1 MSLGRLR
8 ARKLRGWVVLPLLP
22 VLALRLLVPEGF
34 MPRFGE
40 HLELS
45 VQMCHGDSRSAAAMR
60 MLQDEVPAPAGHDG
74 EDGQQHSACT
84 FAATAAATPPDAT
97 PALLGALTGPT
108 TEPLPRLAA
117 PALSLH
123 HRPQSPRAP
132 PHLV

>member
-8 ARKLRGWVVLPLLP
+8 TRKLRGWVILPLLP

-45 VQMCHGDSRSAAAMR
+45 VQMCHGDGKSSAAMR
-60 MLQDEVPAPAGHDG
+60 MLQDDAPAPAGD
-74 EDGQQHSACT
+74 DGQQHSACT
-84 FAATAAATPPDAT
+84 FAATAAATPPDPTVAV
-97 PALLGALTGPT
+97 LGAVTGSA

-117 PALSLH
+117 PALPLQ

-132 PHLV
+132 PNPV